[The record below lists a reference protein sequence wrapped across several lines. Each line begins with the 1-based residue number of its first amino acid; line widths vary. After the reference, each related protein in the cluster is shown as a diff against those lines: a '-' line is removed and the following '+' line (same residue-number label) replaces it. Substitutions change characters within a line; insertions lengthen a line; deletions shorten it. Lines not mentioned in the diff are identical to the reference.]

1 MTCYSVRP
9 RDRIFVGYRF
19 LSFAKNM
26 GKNNGKNGSK
36 NLISKYSQKLIDR
49 AKQLTTDAL

>member
-49 AKQLTTDAL
+49 AKQLTTGAI